1 MIQATHLTRRF
12 AKTVAVNDASFTVR
26 PGYVT
31 GFLGPNGA
39 GKSTTMRMILGLDVP
54 TSGTVTVYGRRYADL
69 EHPLRCVGALLDA
82 SAIEG
87 GRTAANHL
95 RWLAASN
102 RLENS
107 RVDTV
112 LGIVG
117 LTDVAGHRID
127 TFSLG
132 MRQRLG
138 IAAALLGD
146 PETLI
151 FDEPVNGLDPDG
163 IHWIRRL
170 LRGLAAEGRTVFL
183 SSHVIAE
190 MAHVADRLV
199 VIGRGHVI
207 AEGTTAEIVDRPG
220 HERARVRAAQPT
232 ALREALA
239 REHVSIDSEP
249 DGAFVVTGMDAATI
263 GYHASVNGIALVELG
278 NLDGSLEDAFF
289 ELTHHHTEYRA
300 GETVGAH

>member
-12 AKTVAVNDASFTVR
+12 ANTVAVDDASFTVK

-54 TSGTVTVYGRRYADL
+54 TSGMVTVHGRRYVEL
-69 EHPLRCVGALLDA
+69 EQPLRCVGALLDA
-82 SAIEG
+82 SAIDG

-102 RLENS
+102 RIEPA
-107 RVDTV
+107 RVDAV
-112 LGIVG
+112 LGTVG
-117 LTDVAGHRID
+117 LADVADHRID

-151 FDEPVNGLDPDG
+151 FDEPVNGLDPEG
-163 IHWIRRL
+163 IHWIRRF
-170 LRGLAAEGRTVFL
+170 LRDLASEGRTVFL

-190 MAHVADRLV
+190 MAHVAERLV

-220 HERARVRAAQPT
+220 HARARVRAAQPS
-232 ALREALA
+232 ALRQVLA
-239 REHVSIDSEP
+239 REHVSVDSEP
-249 DGAFVVTGMDAATI
+249 DGAFLVTGMDAAAI

-278 NLDGSLEDAFF
+278 NLDASLEDAFF
-289 ELTHHHTEYRA
+289 ELTNHDTEYRA
-300 GETVGAH
+300 GETVGAR